1 LGAVDH
7 PDAVKDGKMG
17 RLQAFDPS
25 GKKLSWKVDLEAPLP
40 TSALATAG
48 GVVFAGDLDPSLKAF
63 DDRDG
68 KLLWNAPLG
77 NYPSSSV
84 ITYTVAGKQYVAV
97 VVGMNN
103 NHIGDMSRRYQAFRK
118 TIGKP
123 IEAPKGAPAIQVF
136 ALSK

>member
-48 GVVFAGDLDPSLKAF
+48 GVVFAGDLDPSLRAF
-63 DDRDG
+63 DDRTG
-68 KLLWNAPLG
+68 KQLWRAPLDA
-77 NYPSSSV
+77 NPTSSV
-84 ITYTVAGKQYVAV
+84 ITYSVGNTQYVAL
-97 VVGMNN
+97 VVGMTN
-103 NHIGDMSRRYQAFRK
+103 NHIGDMSRRYEAFRK

-123 IEAPKGAPAIQVF
+123 IEQPKGEAGVVVF
-136 ALSK
+136 A